1 MLQAIFYARFHPE
14 RGPSV
19 VHQYPNNTIKS
30 SDLNHPTLVNWS
42 EISSYIIAPYDLCN
56 HPLSICNNG
65 HRILGYPISLEHE
78 HYHRNRFTFNVCLVL
93 AEEDDA
99 KPWEQILRKIARFC
113 IGLEWDGCILQT
125 EEDLPGLKLAGE
137 VGYPGEG
144 QGKVYRLLER
154 IFEDLNAY
162 GETCIRVDDKRG
174 QDGIHVLNLRLEL
187 KKEFA
192 VVSPEKVRSWDVP
205 LLVRSI
211 PAQSEWTWDLTLQR
225 IHEFIDGIRHVRKIA
240 ELADVELKLVKR
252 AIKELVH
259 HGRAILL
266 DIFHFQAIYTCT
278 DEIAHL
284 INDTDLQDEC
294 RQYVAIPD
302 QTDDGKSS
310 SETGSRKPEGD
321 EHPDIPSRDEIILLY
336 ADLGPGLQ
344 LQEFCLTHKSALANI
359 DIRRLI
365 TFGIIKGFLRRIH
378 KYALALD
385 QHRPLSPVSTR
396 SGIQQNNA
404 SSGGGKSGRSG
415 PRSGGDEASREY
427 DRAWRRAALSS
438 GWATPPSGPH
448 PSSLSR
454 SHRSADQMRTEEDER
469 LRSYLDGK
477 CCMDQICVEMK
488 MSEKKV
494 LERIRSGKLGE
505 VVLFNK

>member
-19 VHQYPNNTIKS
+19 VHQYPNNTIIIKS
-30 SDLNHPTLVNWS
+30 SSPHLHHESTLVNWS

-56 HPLSICNNG
+56 QPLSICNNG

-78 HYHRNRFTFNVCLVL
+78 YYHRNRFTFNVCLVL
-93 AEEDDA
+93 AEEADA
-99 KPWEQILRKIARFC
+99 KPWEHILRKIARFC
-113 IGLEWDGCILQT
+113 IALEWDSCLLQT

-137 VGYPGEG
+137 VGYPGEEG
-144 QGKVYRLLER
+144 AGKVYRLLKR
-154 IFEDLNAY
+154 VFEDLNAY
-162 GETCIRVDDKRG
+162 GETCTRVDDV
-174 QDGIHVLNLRLEL
+174 HVLNLRLEL
-187 KKEFA
+187 KRECA
-192 VVSPEKVRSWDVP
+192 LVSPEKVRCWDVP

-211 PAQSEWTWDLTLQR
+211 PAQSEWTWDLTLHR
-225 IHEFIDGIRHVRKIA
+225 VHAFIDGIRHVRKIA

-252 AIKELVH
+252 AVKELVH

-278 DEIAHL
+278 DEITYFIH
-284 INDTDLQDEC
+284 DTDLQDEC
-294 RQYVAIPD
+294 RQYLSSIPD
-302 QTDDGKSS
+302 PTDHGKSS
-310 SETGSRKPEGD
+310 SETGAD
-321 EHPDIPSRDEIILLY
+321 LPSRDHIILLY
-336 ADLGPGLQ
+336 AHLGPGLQ
-344 LQEFCLTHKSALANI
+344 LQEFCLTHESSLTNI
-359 DIRRLI
+359 DVRRLI

-385 QHRPLSPVSTR
+385 HHRPLSPVSTR
-396 SGIQQNNA
+396 SVIQTA
-404 SSGGGKSGRSG
+404 SSSGNKSARSG
-415 PRSGGDEASREY
+415 PTSGDEASREY
-427 DRAWRRAALSS
+427 DRAWRSAALSS
-438 GWATPPSGPH
+438 GWATPPSNPH
-448 PSSLSR
+448 PSSRSQSR
-454 SHRSADQMRTEEDER
+454 RSADQMRTEQDER
-469 LRSYLDGK
+469 LRAYLDGK